1 MNDFAGKR
9 FSFRS
14 FFSIRFSAR
23 QCTRRYAKVEA
34 GSQSALAFPLSQANI
49 FCDAEDP
56 AFSKAF
62 SLLLFIHFLHQVV
75 RTELFFTKLFL
86 FVPKFLLLFRIAVLH
101 DRDSMHKSLVRSDRP
116 AVFPRRCIADLYFFQ
131 QHFLQ
136 PSAMIGTP
144 FSNRSFA
151 RIVRRSSRAAAL
163 PAYIFFSSIFCS
175 RTAMIAH
182 AVPIR
187 MPASTSDG

>member
-56 AFSKAF
+56 AFPKAF

-86 FVPKFLLLFRIAVLH
+86 FVPKFLLLFRIAVRH
-101 DRDSMHKSLVRSDRP
+101 DRDSFANRSFVRIVRRSSRAAALP
-116 AVFPRRCIADLYFFQ
+116 AYIFFNSI
-131 QHFLQ
+131 FC
-136 PSAMIGTP
+136 SRTAMIGTP